1 MKRILFFTLCFAFSV
16 VTLNAQ
22 NYDQVVFTGEGDG
35 YSWEDPENWR
45 RGGDPLFP
53 GVPEPYD
60 DILIE
65 YAYVYFNGL
74 GGVPLNQEYGTL
86 ELRYGAHLST
96 QGDFYLQGD
105 FIVDTSSTLEVI
117 VRDVD
122 LVYNI
127 TCEGNYFFNG
137 NMQLAF
143 SGYVPQIGQSFQI
156 INGFQGSCATAQSAI
171 SYGDGFEVTIGAQCE
186 FEGLS
191 YVVTDLAYTTAY
203 AWDGEGGDGY
213 WHTAANWNHNE
224 IPPPGSTVIINLPGA
239 GGYAITDG
247 AGVTEAHTI
256 YIGQNNTLEVNG
268 DLLIQKYIYLSKE
281 GTFTWKG
288 GKLYSPDENEQ
299 SGMIGYGHI
308 NLDGPGLM
316 ELDTNFYIWNYFED
330 INHNGGDLNI
340 NNGVLRM
347 FNFNSYNINDD
358 NITIGYNSGD
368 LHEFTISVVS
378 ELRKTTGTGTSSIN
392 LSTFINYGEII
403 AESGTLAFNEDI
415 TTGEYQEYIDGTLV
429 EYIGTYSGSGTF
441 QFPAGYVLEGEVSPG
456 SSPGVLTIAGNLTT
470 GTNTT
475 FNIEIDGPT
484 VGTEYDRLLVQNNA
498 DISGEFNIILGYLPP
513 SDAIFEIVTST
524 SLTVTDIPETV
535 EAEYGGNFV
544 IFSVEIKDESI
555 YLLGPDATLGID
567 QVATLEVLNIYPNP
581 AIDAINIKSQTLIN
595 GEWRLINQLGQVV
608 NNGNFK
614 STHTKINTHG
624 LTPGLYFLNIHDKS
638 TNQVVVKKVMISN

>member
-16 VTLNAQ
+16 ITLNAQ

-45 RGGDPLFP
+45 RGADPLYP

-65 YAYVYFNGL
+65 FAYVYFNGL

-86 ELRYGAHLST
+86 ELRYGAQLST
-96 QGDFYLQGD
+96 QGDFYLLGD
-105 FIVDTSSTLEVI
+105 FIVDTSSSLEVI

-122 LVYNI
+122 ELYTI

-137 NMQLAF
+137 SIQLAF
-143 SGYVPQIGQSFQI
+143 SGYVPQIGQSFQV
-156 INGFQGSCATAQSAI
+156 INGFQGSCATAQSSI
-171 SYGDGFEVTIGAQCE
+171 SYGDGFEVTLGAQCE

-299 SGMIGYGHI
+299 SGMIAYGHI
-308 NLDGPGLM
+308 NLEGPGLM
-316 ELDTNFYIWNYFED
+316 ELDTNFNIWNYFED

-347 FNFNSYNINDD
+347 FNFNSYNINAD

-403 AESGTLAFNEDI
+403 AESGTLAFNEDL
-415 TTGEYQEYIDGTLV
+415 TTGEYQEYINGTLV
-429 EYIGTYSGSGTF
+429 EYIGTYSGSGSF

-456 SSPGVLTIAGNLTT
+456 SSPGILTVMGDLATSDDTT
-470 GTNTT
+470 YT
-475 FNIEIDGPT
+475 IEIDGPN
-484 VGTEYDRLLVQNNA
+484 VGTEYDRLVVQNNA
-498 DISGEFNIILGYLPP
+498 DISGNINVVLGYLPP
-513 SDAIFEIVTST
+513 NDAIFEIISAA
-524 SLTVTDIPETV
+524 SLNSNNLPETIA
-535 EAEYGGNFV
+535 AEYGGNFV
-544 IFSVEIKDESI
+544 IFTLEVKDDAI
-555 YLLGPDATLGID
+555 YLLGPGATLGINNLD
-567 QVATLEVLNIYPNP
+567 TAESLQIYPNP
-581 AIDAINIKSQTLIN
+581 VQNVLNIKSNENLN
-595 GEWRLINQLGQVV
+595 SEWNLVNHLGQIVH
-608 NNGNFK
+608 NGSFNAMVTTIDT
-614 STHTKINTHG
+614 SHLESG
-624 LTPGLYFLNIHDKS
+624 MYFLNINFNDF
-638 TNQVVVKKVMISN
+638 NQTIIKKIIVSK